1 MISREVN
8 FAIFSLAIIFWTVYV
23 FVTINHFFRLIR
35 NLKIIFFDMRKCVKN
50 IIYYQIKNYPNEIVE
65 YCERTI
71 VSHPFLCLG
80 ICSWIT
86 LLSVYSSAI
95 FLEYQSIIAI
105 ALEIFFLIFILWI
118 RRIAQNKNEGIFF
131 FIVSGVLCIF
141 LDMCIKS
148 ILPAYSIHMILWV
161 ITLFF
166 IIAIALPNIKDNHI
180 DRLMYFFYKG
190 VAAFLFWFVFLVV
203 TPSDLTIKKLWQF
216 IVTFFSHIE

>member
-23 FVTINHFFRLIR
+23 FVTINHFFSLIR
-35 NLKIIFFDMRKCVKN
+35 NLKIIFFDMTKYVKN
-50 IIYYQIKNYPNEIVE
+50 IYYWIKNYPNEIVE

-105 ALEIFFLIFILWI
+105 GIEIFFLIFILWI
-118 RRIAQNKNEGIFF
+118 WRIAQNKNEGIFF
-131 FIVSGVLCIF
+131 FIVSCVLCIF

-166 IIAIALPNIKDNHI
+166 IVAIALPNIKDNHI
-180 DRLMYFFYKG
+180 DRFMYFFYKG
-190 VAAFLFWFVFLVV
+190 VAAFLFWFMFLVV
-203 TPSDLTIKKLWQF
+203 TPSDLTIKELWQF
-216 IVTFFSHIE
+216 IVTFFLHVE

>member
-1 MISREVN
+1 MISREVI

-23 FVTINHFFRLIR
+23 FVTINHFFSLIR
-35 NLKIIFFDMRKCVKN
+35 SLKIIFPDMRRCAKN
-50 IIYYQIKNYPNEIVE
+50 IYCRIKNYPNEIVE
-65 YCERTI
+65 YCERII

-105 ALEIFFLIFILWI
+105 ALELSFLISILWI
-118 RRIAQNKNEGIFF
+118 WRLAQNKNEGIFF
-131 FIVSGVLCIF
+131 FVVSCVLCIF

-161 ITLFF
+161 TTLFF
-166 IIAIALPNIKDNHI
+166 IIAIALPDIKDNRTK
-180 DRLMYFFYKG
+180 RLMYFFYKG

-203 TPSDLTIKKLWQF
+203 TPSDLTIKELWQF
-216 IVTFFSHIE
+216 IVTFFLHIE

>member
-1 MISREVN
+1 MQ
-8 FAIFSLAIIFWTVYV
+8 
-23 FVTINHFFRLIR
+23 
-35 NLKIIFFDMRKCVKN
+35 KN
-50 IIYYQIKNYPNEIVE
+50 IYCRIKNYPNEIVE
-65 YCERTI
+65 YCERII

-105 ALEIFFLIFILWI
+105 ALELSFLISILWI
-118 RRIAQNKNEGIFF
+118 WRLAQNKNEGIFF
-131 FIVSGVLCIF
+131 FVVSCVLCIF

-161 ITLFF
+161 TTLFL
-166 IIAIALPNIKDNHI
+166 IIAIALPDIKDNRTK
-180 DRLMYFFYKG
+180 RLMYFFYKG

-203 TPSDLTIKKLWQF
+203 TPSDLTIKELWQF
-216 IVTFFSHIE
+216 IVTFFLHIE

>member
-1 MISREVN
+1 MLSCEVN

-23 FVTINHFFRLIR
+23 FVTINHFFSLIR
-35 NLKIIFFDMRKCVKN
+35 NLKIIFFDMIKYVKN
-50 IIYYQIKNYPNEIVE
+50 IYYWIKNYPNEIVE
-65 YCERTI
+65 YCERAI

-105 ALEIFFLIFILWI
+105 GIEIFFLIFILWI
-118 RRIAQNKNEGIFF
+118 WRIAQNKNEGIFF
-131 FIVSGVLCIF
+131 FIVSCVLCIF

-166 IIAIALPNIKDNHI
+166 IVVIALPNIKDNHI

-190 VAAFLFWFVFLVV
+190 VAAFLFWFMFLVV
-203 TPSDLTIKKLWQF
+203 TPSDLTIKELWQF
-216 IVTFFSHIE
+216 IVTFFLHVE